1 MKSYIKLTIS
11 SCFILLFLNGNSDVF
26 AQETNKR
33 LPSMADEIANLT
45 RLPLGEGTLLFEN
58 WILYSYQFNG
68 KTRNAKIYYSD
79 NNNAFCW
86 SDDLNNT
93 ESFFFRESKSSTTIT
108 LIPRIKQGTELSPAL
123 MKAMG
128 FTKEKQDDVVYNI
141 EKKAKSSTIKE
152 ITCRAATTSIE
163 GDEYTLWISDSKK
176 IKRSERDML
185 GRGLRFWFSNQP
197 ETTAGFTANIEESWI
212 PLGFNSPD
220 VEFRVL
226 DWGTEGSFSVVKDDF
241 MINVPGID
249 LNTVARKYV
258 EDLKRKKEKENEI
271 ENEVIPQ
278 NED

>member
-1 MKSYIKLTIS
+1 
-11 SCFILLFLNGNSDVF
+11 
-26 AQETNKR
+26 
-33 LPSMADEIANLT
+33 MADEIANLT

-58 WILYSYQFNG
+58 WILYSFEFNG
-68 KTRNAKIYYSD
+68 STRKAKIYYSD

-86 SDDLNNT
+86 TDDLNNT
-93 ESFFFRESKSSTTIT
+93 ESFFFRESINSTTIT

-128 FTKEKQDDVVYNI
+128 FTKKKEDDVSYKI
-141 EKKAKSSTIKE
+141 EKKAKTSIIKE
-152 ITCRAATTSIE
+152 ISCRAATTSIE
-163 GDEYTLWISDSKK
+163 DVEYTLWISDYKK

-197 ETTAGFTANIEESWI
+197 ETTAGTFANIEESWI

-226 DWGTEGSFSVVKDDF
+226 DWGTEGTFSVVKDDF
-241 MINVPGID
+241 MINVPGVD

-258 EDLKRKKEKENEI
+258 EDLKKEKEKKSKI
-271 ENEVIPQ
+271 ENEVVPQ